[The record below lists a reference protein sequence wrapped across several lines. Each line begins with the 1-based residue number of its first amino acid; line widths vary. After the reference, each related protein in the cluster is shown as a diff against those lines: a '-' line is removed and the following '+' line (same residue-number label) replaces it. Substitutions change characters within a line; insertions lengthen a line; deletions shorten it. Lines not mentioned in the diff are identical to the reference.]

1 MTTGDAMHNV
11 VFVMRATFLSVHR
24 GAIRCVENL
33 LSPAQLCHRL
43 FIEDGA
49 CLVCTGSAVPRTRTL
64 SLYLCALVVR
74 KLSPIIGNH
83 EPVVSRG
90 GLHRSLC
97 SAYRHRTH
105 IEGRESPCSR
115 GEARLAHERCEQD
128 DPGGRGCLERA
139 IQMGG
144 DRDLKMRIYALGP
157 LRHLS
162 SESCGRY
169 LVHV

>member
-1 MTTGDAMHNV
+1 MTTGEGDIPFCASCGYQMCG
-11 VFVMRATFLSVHR
+11 LSAFSCTALSQTLHR
-24 GAIRCVENL
+24 GWGLPGMYR
-33 LSPAQLCHRL
+33 LCRSS
-43 FIEDGA
+43 DKD
-49 CLVCTGSAVPRTRTL
+49 TL
-64 SLYLCALVVR
+64 YQCALVFR
-74 KLSPIIGNH
+74 KLCPIIGNH

-139 IQMGG
+139 IRMGG